1 MESNQNLLQLST
13 CSRLRLRLPRAG
25 CNNPPAWPV
34 GAVREEMHHVIANT
48 LERKLNG
55 AHILHDVPGGGGGE
69 VAATHVAQGGGGP
82 CGSMRRWWSLTAK
95 ELALR
100 RVAAQ
105 TGDGVPAW
113 WLKKAAVHHAMWRL
127 EEAVV
132 SRQWSS
138 TVKAEGNRSSI

>member
-1 MESNQNLLQLST
+1 
-13 CSRLRLRLPRAG
+13 
-25 CNNPPAWPV
+25 
-34 GAVREEMHHVIANT
+34 MHHVMANT

-69 VAATHVAQGGGGP
+69 VAAAHVARGGGGP

-95 ELALR
+95 ELTLR
-100 RVAAQ
+100 RVTAQ

-113 WLKKAAVHHAMWRL
+113 WFKKAAVHHATWQL

-138 TVKAEGNRSSI
+138 TVKAEVRREQGGRK